1 MKFHFPIAWNKY
13 TDTKQRIYTKHL
25 MTSKMH
31 SLQPNYKFFVPAQ
44 RILWKPKFHTDSKG
58 ICQVAR
64 GADDRNSKVTS
75 TIGGHAKKK
84 KLTANK
90 KKTEKKMSVKVFAK
104 HDSMKSQFR
113 FNFTNES
120 LCRKIACQTV
130 RRLCWFVSCAVSR
143 FCAFISCFF
152 SNIFACPLEGHR
164 REKIKIRNRPTQQ
177 KEFENSK
184 KKKMNKWRH
193 KIPPCILPPHSVI
206 SPTFFSSHSAGAF

>member
-1 MKFHFPIAWNKY
+1 
-13 TDTKQRIYTKHL
+13 

-90 KKTEKKMSVKVFAK
+90 KKQKRKCPLKFLPNTTLWKVSFDLISPTKVYAEKLHAK
-104 HDSMKSQFR
+104 
-113 FNFTNES
+113 
-120 LCRKIACQTV
+120 LCVVCV
-130 RRLCWFVSCAVSR
+130 GSSAVSR

-177 KEFENSK
+177 KEFENRQ
-184 KKKMNKWRH
+184 KKMNKWRH

>member
-90 KKTEKKMSVKVFAK
+90 K
-104 HDSMKSQFR
+104 
-113 FNFTNES
+113 
-120 LCRKIACQTV
+120 RKQK
-130 RRLCWFVSCAVSR
+130 RK
-143 FCAFISCFF
+143 
-152 SNIFACPLEGHR
+152 CPL
-164 REKIKIRNRPTQQ
+164 K
-177 KEFENSK
+177 F
-184 KKKMNKWRH
+184 
-193 KIPPCILPPHSVI
+193 LPNTTLWKVSFDLI
-206 SPTFFSSHSAGAF
+206 SPTKVYAEKLHAKLCVVCVGSSAVRFRGSVHSFHVFFRTFLHAHSKAIVGKK